1 MAFLTEEIGDPT
13 GGTVGNGGNVGNTGL
28 VKGGSSKP
36 GNQGNMGWFGN
47 VEGVGANGDI
57 VGVNEVVVLGGT
69 CGDVG
74 VIELGVGAC
83 ANCDG
88 GGDDKAFLGCGN
100 SGDVCGGEVR
110 VGGNGGKGG
119 NLGLGTGGTTCT
131 DLGAGEGI
139 LAVSKRWRAANATLM
154 DENNKA
160 MKKGNIKQ

>member
-1 MAFLTEEIGDPT
+1 M
-13 GGTVGNGGNVGNTGL
+13 
-28 VKGGSSKP
+28 
-36 GNQGNMGWFGN
+36 
-47 VEGVGANGDI
+47 EGVGANGDI

-119 NLGLGTGGTTCT
+119 NLGLGTGDNLHGPW
-131 DLGAGEGI
+131 
-139 LAVSKRWRAANATLM
+139 RWR
-154 DENNKA
+154 
-160 MKKGNIKQ
+160 GNLGSVQKMTSC